1 MSYLDCSIRE
11 IHRALVER
19 KVTPLELAKEA
30 IARAKASPDNA
41 FEMILE
47 ESALATAASLTE
59 PEEDNLGPF
68 EV

>member
-47 ESALATAASLTE
+47 EVA
-59 PEEDNLGPF
+59 
-68 EV
+68 